1 MREEHMGRIVVTEFI
16 SADGVVEDPGGSE
29 HFERG
34 GWAFETERGQE
45 GDQFKLDETMASQ
58 ALLLGRVTYE
68 SFAASWPSREGEF
81 ADKFNTMPKYVV
93 SSTLQDPEW
102 NNTAVLTGDVV
113 GEAAKLRQ
121 ELDGDIVVHGSAR
134 LVQTLLDH
142 DLVDELRLMVF
153 PVVLG
158 SGKRLF
164 GETGAKKPLRLAD
177 SRTVGDGITILIY
190 QPAGEEAKASKP
202 N

>member
-1 MREEHMGRIVVTEFI
+1 LRRPVNIVARHAPPSLRSIHTVDTGTLASPPNH
-16 SADGVVEDPGGSE
+16 SAKRSGSV
-29 HFERG
+29 HSLHTRSRG
-34 GWAFETERGQE
+34 TS
-45 GDQFKLDETMASQ
+45 KT
-58 ALLLGRVTYE
+58 RVM
-68 SFAASWPSREGEF
+68 
-81 ADKFNTMPKYVV
+81 MPKYVV

-102 NNTAVLTGDVV
+102 DNTTALTGDVV

-142 DLVDELRLMVF
+142 NLVDELRLMVF

-158 SGKRLF
+158 SGRRLF
-164 GETGAKKPLRLAD
+164 GDTSAKKPLRLAD
-177 SRTVGDGITILIY
+177 SRTVGDGIAILIY
-190 QPAGEEAKASKP
+190 QPAGEEAKASSP